1 MCTWLNKF
9 FLRKDVYY
17 YDRNHYIVLFDYCLL
32 LPTDWLSDISQKAYC
47 KFTGLGRKN
56 LCLDLHKLDNMR
68 RTYDMVTISKNQKVS
83 SIYIGAGG
91 S

>member
-17 YDRNHYIVLFDYCLL
+17 NKNHDIVLFDYCLL
-32 LPTDWLSDISQKAYC
+32 LLTDWIRDISQKAYC

-56 LCLDLHKLDNMR
+56 LCLDLQKLDNMR
-68 RTYDMVTISKNQKVS
+68 RTYDMVTVSKDQTISN
-83 SIYIGAGG
+83 IYIGAGG